1 MSSDTTKQSLSLGK
15 TEEEVKYLLKHKT
28 WWGEGVV
35 SSLGGPPV
43 KWTDEVGS
51 GTGVETGKGGECSEF
66 PL

>member
-1 MSSDTTKQSLSLGK
+1 MS
-15 TEEEVKYLLKHKT
+15 T
-28 WWGEGVV
+28 WAGVV